1 MARRTVL
8 EVKPSGLSSQFATE
22 DENFVYQSHQDV
34 TPVIEH
40 CKTLGEQTP
49 GKEMRHIAE
58 IPLVIYQKGLREGW
72 INDKKKLK
80 QLLINPDNRLFRTW
94 KGRV

>member
-1 MARRTVL
+1 MTGLRVL
-8 EVKPSGLSSQFATE
+8 KAYTRIFLKKCEWSKRKLHLIKLHLSPGE
-22 DENFVYQSHQDV
+22 E
-34 TPVIEH
+34 PM
-40 CKTLGEQTP
+40 GEQTP

-80 QLLINPDNRLFRTW
+80 QWLNNPDNRMFRTW